1 MEGSHCGATAP
12 SLKFKISGT
21 QTPSPGLF
29 KSPHLIGTIMAAPK
43 GNKNSSKENR
53 IWGKIVKKLAVQE
66 DYAKLHSVANA
77 LYEKAASGD
86 IAAIKELGDRLD
98 GKASQ
103 EITGDSDQP
112 ITIVVKTG
120 IDE

>member
-1 MEGSHCGATAP
+1 MSSTNSIGATVFLL
-12 SLKFKISGT
+12 LKQFKR
-21 QTPSPGLF
+21 
-29 KSPHLIGTIMAAPK
+29 PHLIGTIMAVK
-43 GNKNSSKENR
+43 GNTNSSKNNR

-86 IAAIKELGDRLD
+86 ISAIKELGDRLD
-98 GKASQ
+98 GKAQQ
-103 EITGDSDQP
+103 EITGNSDQP

-120 IDE
+120 IED

>member
-1 MEGSHCGATAP
+1 MGP
-12 SLKFKISGT
+12 
-21 QTPSPGLF
+21 
-29 KSPHLIGTIMAAPK
+29 PK

-53 IWGKIVKKLAVQE
+53 VWGKTVKKLAIQE
-66 DYAKLHSVANA
+66 DYKRIHKVAEA
-77 LYEKAASGD
+77 LFKKAEEGD
-86 IAAIKELGDRLD
+86 VSAIKELGDRID

-103 EITGDSDQP
+103 EITGDSVAP